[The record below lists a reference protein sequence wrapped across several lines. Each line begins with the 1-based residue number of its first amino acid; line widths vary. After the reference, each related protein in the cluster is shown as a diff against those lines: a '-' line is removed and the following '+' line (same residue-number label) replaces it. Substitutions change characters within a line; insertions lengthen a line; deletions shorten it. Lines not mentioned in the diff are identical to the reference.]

1 MGTVQR
7 MDRNSTQ
14 RIETAAL
21 PQARLAYSKNE
32 LSQLLGLSPVTL
44 WRLEK
49 KGLLRPV
56 AGVRHKLYSAHA
68 VARFLEGRAA

>member
-7 MDRNSTQ
+7 MDRNPTQ
-14 RIETAAL
+14 RIENSAL

-56 AGVRHKLYSAHA
+56 AGVRHKLYSANA
-68 VARFLEGRAA
+68 VSRFLEGRTA